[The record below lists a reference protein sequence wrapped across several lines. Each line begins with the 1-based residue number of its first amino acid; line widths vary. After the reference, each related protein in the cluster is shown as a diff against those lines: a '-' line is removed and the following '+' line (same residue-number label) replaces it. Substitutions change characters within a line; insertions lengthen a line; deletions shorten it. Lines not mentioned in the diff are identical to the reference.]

1 MKRWLLLGSA
11 LILARP
17 AQALVTCTASATGV
31 AFGIYDPLNATPAV
45 STGSISVTCT
55 LLSGG
60 GTTVAV
66 QADLSTGTSGSFV
79 TRTML
84 SGINVLNYNLYL
96 NTAHTDVW
104 GDGND
109 ETFSGFGNLTIT
121 PSRPTNAVSLTM
133 YGLVPASQDPRPG
146 TFIDTII
153 VTITY

>member
-66 QADLSTGTSGSFV
+66 QADLSTGTSGSYA

-84 SGINVLNYNLYL
+84 SAINVLNYNLYL
-96 NTAHTDVW
+96 STAYTQVW
-104 GDGND
+104 GDGTNG
-109 ETFSGFGNLTIT
+109 TFSGFSSLRVT
-121 PSRPTNAVSLTM
+121 PGRPTNAVSLTM